1 MRILSLLLCSGMSFA
16 DEGMW
21 TFDNPPVK
29 QLQQKYNFT
38 PTAAWLENVRLA
50 SVRFNDGGSGSFV
63 SPTGLVLTNHHV
75 ASGQLQKMSSASKDY
90 LKDGFYAASQKDE
103 MKTPDLEINVLIS
116 FDDVTARVRAV
127 EKPGMSDQDLV
138 KARKQEMA
146 AIEKENLDRT
156 GLRSD
161 IVSLYHG
168 GQYWVYRYKKYT
180 DIRLV
185 FAPERMAA
193 FFGGDP
199 DNFTYPRY
207 DLDFAL
213 FRIYDDGKPVKSDH
227 YLHFNI
233 KGAADG
239 ELVFVSGH
247 PGGTDRALTV
257 SQLQTMRDVSLPQA
271 LGLIGNRL
279 EILRRYSARGPEQAR
294 QAMEMIFGLEND
306 FKALTGESAGL
317 KDPQIFVT
325 KEADERK
332 FRDAVKADPAL
343 ASKYAGLWDTIADA
357 EVKVRTRARDGYRTL
372 GTPLAGT
379 ALQIVQYVSEVKK
392 PEGERL
398 PGYRQAQV
406 SSQLRRL
413 LSPAPVYLPMQQAL
427 LAGALERAR
436 QNLPADDPW
445 LRAVLGG
452 GTPEQVAKAAIDGTR
467 MADPAFRKTLL
478 DGGEAA
484 VQASTDPLI
493 VLVRK
498 VDPFIRESVRWRE
511 NEIQSKEVPAVEKL
525 AEARFALYG
534 KSDYPDA
541 TFTLRLS
548 YGTVAGYK
556 MNGTIAPPKTTFYGL
571 FDRAAGFDFKDP
583 FEVPARLMEKRYD
596 LDLSTPLNFVSTA
609 DIVGGNSGS
618 PVMNRNAELVGLI
631 FDGNIE
637 SLAGS
642 YVYDEATNRAVSV
655 HSAAIVMALR
665 KVYAAAALADE
676 IQGGTTPSPAR

>member
-1 MRILSLLLCSGMSFA
+1 MCAALCHA

-38 PTAAWLENVRLA
+38 PTAEWLDNLRLA

-75 ASGQLQKMSSASKDY
+75 ASGQLQKMSTASKDY
-90 LKDGFYAASQKDE
+90 LKTGYYAAKQSDE
-103 MKTPDLEINVLIS
+103 LKAPDLEINVLVS
-116 FDDVTARVRAV
+116 FEDVTARIHAA
-127 EKPGMSDQDLV
+127 EKPGLSEQDLV
-138 KARKQEMA
+138 KARKQETA
-146 AIEKENLDRT
+146 NIEKESLDRT

-213 FRIYDDGKPVKSDH
+213 FRIYEDGQPVKSTH
-227 YLHFNI
+227 YLRFNT

-239 ELVFVSGH
+239 ELVFVPGH
-247 PGGTDRALTV
+247 PGNTQRALTV
-257 SQLQTMRDVSLPQA
+257 SHLQTLRDVSLPQA
-271 LGLIGNRL
+271 LASIGNRL
-279 EILRRYSARGPEQAR
+279 EILRRYSTRGPEQAR
-294 QAMEMIFGLEND
+294 QAMGMIFGLENG
-306 FKALTGESAGL
+306 FKAITGEYAGL
-317 KDPQIFVT
+317 KDPQIFAK
-325 KEADERK
+325 KEADERQ
-332 FRDAVKADPAL
+332 FRDLVKADPAL
-343 ASKYAGLWDTIADA
+343 ASKYGAVWGTIADA
-357 EVKVRTRARDGYRTL
+357 EAKARTRAKEGYRTL
-372 GTPLAGT
+372 GAPLAGT
-379 ALQIVQYVSEVKK
+379 ALQIVQYVSEVEK

-406 SSQLRRL
+406 SSLMRRL
-413 LSPAPVYLPMQQAL
+413 LSPAPVYLPMQEAL
-427 LAGALERAR
+427 LAGALEQAR
-436 QNLPADDPW
+436 QNLPPDDPW
-445 LRAVLGG
+445 LKAVLGG
-452 GTPEQVAKAAIDGTR
+452 ATPEQAAKAALDGTR
-467 MADPAFRKTLL
+467 VADPAFRKTLL

-493 VLVRK
+493 VLVRR
-498 VDPFIRESVRWRE
+498 VDPFVRESVRWLE
-511 NEIQSKEVPAVEKL
+511 NEIQSKVLPAIEKL
-525 AEARFALYG
+525 SDAHFALYG
-534 KSDYPDA
+534 KTAYPDA

-571 FDRAAGFDFKDP
+571 FDRATSFDFKDP
-583 FEVPARLMEKRYD
+583 FEVPARLMEKRFD
-596 LDLSTPLNFVSTA
+596 MDLSTPLNFVCTA

-618 PVMNRNAELVGLI
+618 PVINRNAELVGLI

-637 SLAGS
+637 SLAGA
-642 YVYDEATNRAVSV
+642 YVYDENTNRAVSV
-655 HSAAIVMALR
+655 HSAAIIMALR
-665 KVYAAAALADE
+665 KVYGAAALADE
-676 IQGGTTPSPAR
+676 IQGPSK